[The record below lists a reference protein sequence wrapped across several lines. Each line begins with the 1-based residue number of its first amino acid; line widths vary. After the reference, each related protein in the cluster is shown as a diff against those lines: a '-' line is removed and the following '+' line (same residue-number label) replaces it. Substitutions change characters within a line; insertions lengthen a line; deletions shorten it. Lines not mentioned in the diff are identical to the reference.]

1 MLNGQTELRLI
12 SSDPK
17 SRYVHLIESYE
28 AVKGFAAY
36 LARLACQGAPIEIL
50 L

>member
-28 AVKGFAAY
+28 AVKGFAGY
-36 LARLACQGAPIEIL
+36 LARLACQGMPPKIL
-50 L
+50 P